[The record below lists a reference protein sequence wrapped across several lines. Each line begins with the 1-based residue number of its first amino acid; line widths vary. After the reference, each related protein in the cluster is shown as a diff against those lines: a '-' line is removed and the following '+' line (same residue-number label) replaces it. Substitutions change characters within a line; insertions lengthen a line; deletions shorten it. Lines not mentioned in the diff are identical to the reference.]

1 MPVKVTDLIS
11 TTDPSDT
18 YATHD
23 AAYGKGGFRSVADI
37 TARNAITTERKT
49 VGMWCKVLS
58 DGKVYEWDGTT
69 WNEVV
74 FGTSTDDDMFTEL
87 KVDTYGNVIEEN
99 ILVEFQADFTADDF
113 IEGTE

>member
-49 VGMWCKVLS
+49 IGMWCKVLS

-69 WNEVV
+69 WNEVAMS
-74 FGTSTDDDMFTEL
+74 GGSGSTSTFLLIEDRYPDGYFERNYIIDNQGNRLTEEVRL
-87 KVDTYGNVIEEN
+87 
-99 ILVEFQADFTADDF
+99 A
-113 IEGTE
+113 